1 MYEKH
6 LVQFGKFADE
16 RKSKKRIIVA
26 GVYNDL
32 KFSHIS
38 NFFIFPNPKDAMT
51 VVLDRS
57 VEKFKDRF
65 DLADL
70 GFANDVCRYALGELF
85 FLSFLLFDCLF
96 IARIQRRLQL
106 AALVGSMIQFGK
118 KVDIVLT
125 DTKTFLET
133 SLEQFGDVTRL
144 TGSASQALKAL
155 REKEYLQKTYQ
166 AFKSFVGM
174 KKANLTLEE
183 QKEE

>member
-1 MYEKH
+1 MLKANGSNVSRDVFFAYSEVVYILICKPFLKMIFVQVNFGLRLQINLYEKH

-16 RKSKKRIIVA
+16 RKSKQRIIAA
-26 GVYNDL
+26 GVYNDF
-32 KFSHIS
+32 KFSHTS

-96 IARIQRRLQL
+96 IARIQRRLP
-106 AALVGSMIQFGK
+106 S
-118 KVDIVLT
+118 
-125 DTKTFLET
+125 
-133 SLEQFGDVTRL
+133 TRGIGGL
-144 TGSASQALKAL
+144 DDS
-155 REKEYLQKTYQ
+155 
-166 AFKSFVGM
+166 VW
-174 KKANLTLEE
+174 
-183 QKEE
+183 

>member
-1 MYEKH
+1 MGSHQTGSSSPPMPRVEGRRLCILAINK
-6 LVQFGKFADE
+6 QSNKKNE
-16 RKSKKRIIVA
+16 RKNNSPKAYLQTSLAKPRSA
-26 GVYNDL
+26 KSNLSLNFSTDL
-32 KFSHIS
+32 SETAF
-38 NFFIFPNPKDAMT
+38 
-51 VVLDRS
+51 
-57 VEKFKDRF
+57 
-65 DLADL
+65 
-70 GFANDVCRYALGELF
+70 
-85 FLSFLLFDCLF
+85 
-96 IARIQRRLQL
+96 LQL
-106 AALVGSMIQFGK
+106 AALVGSMIQFGEK
-118 KVDIVLT
+118 ADIVLT

>member
-16 RKSKKRIIVA
+16 RKSKKRIIAA

-32 KFSHIS
+32 KFSHTS
-38 NFFIFPNPKDAMT
+38 NSFIFPNPKDAMT
-51 VVLDRS
+51 AVSDRS

-96 IARIQRRLQL
+96 IARIQRRLSSIRGIGGL
-106 AALVGSMIQFGK
+106 DDPVW
-118 KVDIVLT
+118 
-125 DTKTFLET
+125 
-133 SLEQFGDVTRL
+133 
-144 TGSASQALKAL
+144 
-155 REKEYLQKTYQ
+155 
-166 AFKSFVGM
+166 
-174 KKANLTLEE
+174 
-183 QKEE
+183 